1 MDAKRI
7 WTVPEGDKTDRQT
20 DNLKLTEYT
29 HEQKK
34 NKSGDSRSK
43 RIVTHFPQLKRDCHF

>member
-43 RIVTHFPQLKRDCHF
+43 RIVTHFSQLKRDCHF